1 MELIVG
7 LEPTTSSLPRKCST
21 SEPYEHKLMAKVELN
36 KFNIHKQ
43 LFGNLK
49 LATVIK
55 NNTYS
60 SQF

>member
-1 MELIVG
+1 
-7 LEPTTSSLPRKCST
+7 
-21 SEPYEHKLMAKVELN
+21 MAKVELN